1 MKPKD
6 LDNHERQKHAFAIG
20 VNRRG
25 RSASSDMELC
35 TICNLYLDPGVSIAF
50 SSHLRTSYHLHKL
63 SEYQASSSFDAALSS
78 SSIQNRACADPIFVS
93 HSSLAASDVDVT
105 EVDVIA
111 LFEKARDVHGYVD
124 ENTGD
129 GCSKRL
135 LDECFGEDDSS
146 IPADIGNISHVDW
159 MLDRN
164 DKLLYDLHPDIG
176 YVFLCEGRGI
186 RGDGDGAPAVS
197 LRRHAK
203 SEGRG
208 IRGDGDGAPAVSL
221 RRHATSEGQGIRGD
235 GRRHLS
241 KTVSVRKANNP
252 PPT

>member
-78 SSIQNRACADPIFVS
+78 SSIQNLACADPIFVS

-129 GCSKRL
+129 ECSKRL
-135 LDECFGEDDSS
+135 LDESFGEDDSS

-176 YVFLCEGRGI
+176 YVFLCPFNFDEWSDLRKYPAAALQPDNYARYRFVNI
-186 RGDGDGAPAVS
+186 VNGAGSKEVKVTLS
-197 LRRHAK
+197 N
-203 SEGRG
+203 
-208 IRGDGDGAPAVSL
+208 
-221 RRHATSEGQGIRGD
+221 
-235 GRRHLS
+235 LS
-241 KTVSVRKANNP
+241 KIRYINLFIH
-252 PPT
+252 